1 MKELVFNGWGQWFDT
16 DIYGS
21 TTYELGAD
29 YECVGRFAMS
39 PDDELKYDNNFIK
52 LEDLT
57 RLYRCANPKCHFEE
71 LITIFH
77 NGECSEYAAFNSE
90 SEYSIPIT
98 HAEFPTFLINR
109 DKKFQINIKEC
120 SENPSEIPTEEASS
134 APVINKE
141 EPSGEKIPKER
152 DLTKWMRETWIN
164 EGMPGGSLFF
174 AKLKKYVNK
183 TGSPI
188 VDHYTAGRDG
198 AGISWNT
205 GNTRNSM
212 TKKAIQNKVTEFKK
226 PPQ

>member
-1 MKELVFNGWGQWFDT
+1 MVFNGWGQWFDT

-57 RLYRCANPKCHFEE
+57 RLYRCANPKCHFKE

-109 DKKFQINIKEC
+109 DKKFQINRQQDIFCIKGSKMMFFNWGLEEPDQIGQC
-120 SENPSEIPTEEASS
+120 SEC
-134 APVINKE
+134 
-141 EPSGEKIPKER
+141 
-152 DLTKWMRETWIN
+152 
-164 EGMPGGSLFF
+164 
-174 AKLKKYVNK
+174 
-183 TGSPI
+183 
-188 VDHYTAGRDG
+188 
-198 AGISWNT
+198 
-205 GNTRNSM
+205 
-212 TKKAIQNKVTEFKK
+212 
-226 PPQ
+226 

>member
-21 TTYELGAD
+21 TTYELGSD

-39 PDDELKYDNNFIK
+39 RDDELKYDNDFIK

-57 RLYRCANPKCHFEE
+57 KLYRCANPKCHFKE

-134 APVINKE
+134 APVIKKE
-141 EPSGEKIPKER
+141 EPYSKRDNQINVICNIGKQLKYDLMAIPEGGKVAIKTECLKITPLFTLDGFLKAWQEANRRKLISMQDKEKY
-152 DLTKWMRETWIN
+152 L
-164 EGMPGGSLFF
+164 
-174 AKLKKYVNK
+174 
-183 TGSPI
+183 
-188 VDHYTAGRDG
+188 
-198 AGISWNT
+198 
-205 GNTRNSM
+205 
-212 TKKAIQNKVTEFKK
+212 
-226 PPQ
+226 